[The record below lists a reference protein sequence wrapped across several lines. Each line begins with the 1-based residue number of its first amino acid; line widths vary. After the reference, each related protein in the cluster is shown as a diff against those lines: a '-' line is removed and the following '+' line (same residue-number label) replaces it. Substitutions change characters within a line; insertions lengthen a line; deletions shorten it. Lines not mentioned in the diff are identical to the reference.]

1 MYKTTATKLFANANK
16 DSAHAIQR
24 IKRQRLQ
31 LANAKANMKVFI
43 NVMRPLLE
51 SSDHMGIVSGYEKP
65 TIYVHARGLES
76 FKTGRIVGM
85 LQVLEAMGTAKS
97 TEDWASS
104 INRDFEYTMSNY
116 NVMFCAFVKEDS
128 PTCRK
133 IEVGTEIQT
142 IVKYAIQCD

>member
-16 DSAHAIQR
+16 DSANATQR

-51 SSDHMGIVSGYEKP
+51 SLDHMSIVGGYDKP

-85 LQVLEAMGTAKS
+85 LQVLEALGTAKS

-133 IEVGTEIQT
+133 IEVGTETQT

>member
-16 DSAHAIQR
+16 DSANATQR

-31 LANAKANMKVFI
+31 LANAKANMAVFI
-43 NVMRPLLE
+43 NVMRPLLG
-51 SSDHMGIVSGYEKP
+51 SLDHMSIVNGYDKP

-85 LQVLEAMGTAKS
+85 LQVLEALGTAKS

-128 PTCRK
+128 ATCRK
-133 IEVGTEIQT
+133 IEVGTETQT